1 MSGLTAIVGSR
12 GLRSVGKI
20 AVDYLVEKLQPR
32 LIEELYSPHFPMIYQ
47 TQPSYAAHP
56 DYPGRPGVW
65 LQHDRI
71 TLPKVEFHLSDSPR
85 LLLTRGYHANFQG
98 QHEVAEQV
106 LDIYEKHSVTRL
118 FVLAGYGVGE
128 GEVCCAATDPELV
141 DELKKHGIGTGY
153 EGPFIG
159 FSGLV
164 LGLAKLRG
172 IKGICLFGRSQPNPE
187 DPESPDPQA
196 ARRVLEKLAGI
207 LELDLDLTG
216 LEKTKAGQTGP
227 TVVGS

>member
-1 MSGLTAIVGSR
+1 MSGLTAIVGCR

-71 TLPKVEFHLSDSPR
+71 ELPKVEFYLSDSPR

-187 DPESPDPQA
+187 DPESPDPRA
-196 ARRVLEKLAGI
+196 AGKVLEKLADI

-216 LEKTKAGQTGP
+216 LQKTQVDQAEP

>member
-71 TLPKVEFHLSDSPR
+71 ELPKVEFYLSDSPR

-106 LDIYEKHSVTRL
+106 LDIYEKHCVTRL

-141 DELKKHGIGTGY
+141 DELKKRGIGTGY

-172 IKGICLFGRSQPNPE
+172 VKGICLFGRSQPNPE
-187 DPESPDPQA
+187 DPESPDPRA
-196 ARRVLEKLAGI
+196 AGKVLERLADI
-207 LELDLDLTG
+207 LELNLDLTG
-216 LEKTKAGQTGP
+216 LQKTQVDQAEP